1 MIKVKNIFKLLFQI
15 FFSQTCSLSATIK
28 TSFILKVISLSV
40 NFNQH
45 DYYSYCF
52 QISATFAASLVIS
65 PAVGAYMSHAYS
77 LESVV
82 ALATLISLL
91 DFFFIILFVP
101 ESLTKTT
108 AAKPALSF
116 DVFKTQ
122 EFFKVITLSLC

>member
-1 MIKVKNIFKLLFQI
+1 
-15 FFSQTCSLSATIK
+15 
-28 TSFILKVISLSV
+28 
-40 NFNQH
+40 
-45 DYYSYCF
+45 
-52 QISATFAASLVIS
+52 
-65 PAVGAYMSHAYS
+65 MSHAYS

-122 EFFKVITLSLC
+122 EFFKVIAFSLCYVEFFEIKLRIKKVTKITIFLVINQGFHKKLESLKILEFESFKKTSKSVKFRTKVLENL

>member
-1 MIKVKNIFKLLFQI
+1 M
-15 FFSQTCSLSATIK
+15 CCLSAAIK
-28 TSFILKVISLSV
+28 ASLIIKALSV
-40 NFNQH
+40 SVSFNLH
-45 DYYSYCF
+45 SYCSNCF

-122 EFFKVITLSLC
+122 EFFKVSVFSFC